1 MSRSIGLNHIRG
13 PRSQPRAQAD
23 APPPSAHDDA
33 AAQQNQPAC
42 PTGAAGEGSGLIPFL
57 ALTGLAMACL
67 ALRALLYW
75 PLF

>member
-13 PRSQPRAQAD
+13 PRPQQRAQAD
-23 APPPSAHDDA
+23 APTASARDGA
-33 AAQQNQPAC
+33 TPRQNQPVRPA
-42 PTGAAGEGSGLIPFL
+42 GAAGEDSGVVPFL
-57 ALTGLAMACL
+57 VLTGLAVACL